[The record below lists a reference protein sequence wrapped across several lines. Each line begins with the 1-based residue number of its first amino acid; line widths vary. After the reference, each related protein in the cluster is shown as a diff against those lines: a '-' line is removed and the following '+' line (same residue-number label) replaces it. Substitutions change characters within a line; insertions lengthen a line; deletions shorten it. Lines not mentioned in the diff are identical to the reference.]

1 MATPVAVAVDPPVV
15 EAEEPA
21 PDNCLPAVSELEL
34 DAELLRRLPRG
45 V

>member
-1 MATPVAVAVDPPVV
+1 VAVAVPPPVV

-21 PDNCLPAVSELEL
+21 PDRALPAVSELLEL
-34 DAELLRRLPRG
+34 EPELLRRLTLG